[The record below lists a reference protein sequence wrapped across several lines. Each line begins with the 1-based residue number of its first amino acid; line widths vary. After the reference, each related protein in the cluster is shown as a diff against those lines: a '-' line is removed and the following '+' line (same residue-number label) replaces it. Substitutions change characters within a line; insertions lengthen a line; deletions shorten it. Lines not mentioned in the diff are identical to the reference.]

1 MDFSRRGISFF
12 ASLLIVIRRF
22 ILLIFLPYRTIRKI
36 SLDNDSLQ
44 VIIILFSILIYFI
57 VSNKLRTLF
66 YSPFVIYFVF
76 IINFIT
82 TIGFFYFGAKI
93 IKSKSNWL
101 SFTMTFS
108 YSLFPTLIWFIT
120 SSGLY
125 YVLPPPRTM
134 SILGKSFSILF
145 IAFSLSLLC
154 WKIILMYLS
163 VRFSGRLN
171 FYRTIYLIVLYL
183 CWFIPYS
190 VLLYH
195 LKLFRVP
202 FI

>member
-1 MDFSRRGISFF
+1 MDFSQRVIGFF
-12 ASLLIVIRRF
+12 ASLIIVIRRF
-22 ILLIFLPYRTIRKI
+22 VLLIFLPYKTIRKVC
-36 SLDNDSLQ
+36 LDNDLLQ
-44 VIIILFSILIYFI
+44 AIIILFLILLYFI
-57 VSNKLRTLF
+57 VSNKLRVLYF
-66 YSPFVIYFVF
+66 SPFVVYFVF
-76 IINFIT
+76 IINFLT
-82 TIGFFYFGAKI
+82 TTGFFYYGARI
-93 IKSKSNWL
+93 LKSKTNYIP
-101 SFTMTFS
+101 FFMTFS

-145 IAFSLSLLC
+145 VAFSISLLC

-171 FYRTIYLIVLYL
+171 FYRTIYLMLLYL

-190 VLLYH
+190 VLLYN

>member
-1 MDFSRRGISFF
+1 MDFSQYIISFF
-12 ASLLIVIRRF
+12 TSLLIVVRRF
-22 ILLIFLPYRTIRKI
+22 IFLIFLPYKTIRKI
-36 SLDNDSLQ
+36 SLENDWLQ
-44 VIIILFSILIYFI
+44 AIIILFSILIYFT
-57 VSNKLRTLF
+57 VSNKLRVLY
-66 YSPFVIYFVF
+66 YSPFIIYLVFV
-76 IINFIT
+76 INFIIST
-82 TIGFFYFGAKI
+82 CFFYYGAKI
-93 IKSKSNWL
+93 LKSKVNWQ
-101 SFTMTFS
+101 SFVMTFS

-125 YVLPPPRTM
+125 YVLPPPRTL

-145 IAFSLSLLC
+145 IAFSISLLC

-171 FYRTIYLIVLYL
+171 FYRTIYLILLYL

-190 VLLYH
+190 LLLYNM
-195 LKLFRVP
+195 KLFRIP

>member
-1 MDFSRRGISFF
+1 MDFSQRGISFF
-12 ASLLIVIRRF
+12 ASLLIVLRRL
-22 ILLIFLPYRTIRKI
+22 ILLVFLPYKTIRKI
-36 SLDNDSLQ
+36 SLDKDSLQ
-44 VIIILFSILIYFI
+44 TIIILFSILIYFI
-57 VSNKLRTLF
+57 ISSKLRTLY
-66 YSPFVIYFVF
+66 YSPFIIYLVF
-76 IINFIT
+76 IINFFIT
-82 TIGFFYFGAKI
+82 TAFFHFGAKI
-93 IKSKSNWL
+93 IKSKSDWL
-101 SFTMTFS
+101 SFVLTFS

-125 YVLPPPRTM
+125 YVLPPPRTL

-145 IAFSLSLLC
+145 IAFSISLLC

-163 VRFSGRLN
+163 IRFSGRLN
-171 FYRTIYLIVLYL
+171 FYRTVYLMILYL

-190 VLLYH
+190 VLLYN